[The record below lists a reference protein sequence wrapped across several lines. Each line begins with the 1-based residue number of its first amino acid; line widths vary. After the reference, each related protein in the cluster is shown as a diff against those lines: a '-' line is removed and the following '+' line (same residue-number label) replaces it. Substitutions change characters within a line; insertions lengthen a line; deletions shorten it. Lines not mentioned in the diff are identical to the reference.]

1 MRQSQIRP
9 TIRQFYLKSNS
20 KVEQTNRNREPWSSG
35 YGRRLTSKKSWVR
48 ILVPDTGWAFFSH
61 LFVVKIV
68 MCVWKD
74 DNKWKGGRGW
84 PIIFFKKTQI
94 EPDWTDLSPSWINRQ
109 ICTKRTIYYC
119 LNFWLFGF
127 FFPKR
132 FSFWTRSLVRLFY
145 SSESVRQADASA
157 RTTHHSRLLHAYFK
171 IIGLKK
177 FFKNVK
183 FINFVVWNINIYFKL
198 LNGHLERIKCKFKK
212 SLLKYNIGRYV
223 KCLSW
228 LGLHLP
234 TTAMYL
240 LET

>member
-1 MRQSQIRP
+1 MFGR
-9 TIRQFYLKSNS
+9 TIINEKEAG
-20 KVEQTNRNREPWSSG
+20 VGP
-35 YGRRLTSKKSWVR
+35 
-48 ILVPDTGWAFFSH
+48 
-61 LFVVKIV
+61 LF
-68 MCVWKD
+68 
-74 DNKWKGGRGW
+74 
-84 PIIFFKKTQI
+84 FFKKTQI

-157 RTTHHSRLLHAYFK
+157 RTTQHSRLLHAYFK

-223 KCLSW
+223 IGVLPKPRTSKFGPKHYLVHDDTLS
-228 LGLHLP
+228 LSQITPSLFLLP
-234 TTAMYL
+234 L
-240 LET
+240 RKPFSLSQFQSE